1 MWKSF
6 FIIFE
11 KNIKSSQNMET
22 ITLPRSPI
30 HYFYLLLT
38 GYYHQNKAKYIEG
51 ILAGYHFYPKESSNT
66 YPTNYIQQIASS
78 YKSFKRY
85 TEFISLIT
93 KLVGFLIIPLR
104 KHRLYKIFELNNYK
118 NSNTFQSTYRFEEH
132 IFTDEKLQ
140 RKLGSYL
147 YKGITFTEI
156 EVNNFLNTLEIPDN
170 FTLRQYAL
178 VLGIFGER
186 TLLTNTKLAYLSLAK
201 GTGTS
206 SDACKNALKEFNNF
220 EKGGLNLTDQERE
233 GWIND
238 FRVILRSL
246 GVGVKKDIKSFL
258 QNIPEPNRSTI
269 WFGIMED

>member
-1 MWKSF
+1 
-6 FIIFE
+6 
-11 KNIKSSQNMET
+11 MET

-51 ILAGYHFYPKESSNT
+51 ILAGYYFYPKDNVNIYT
-66 YPTNYIQQIASS
+66 TNYIQQIANS
-78 YKSFKRY
+78 YKSFRRY

-93 KLVGFLIIPLR
+93 KLVGIFFFPIR
-104 KHRLYKIFELNNYK
+104 KHRLYKVFELNNSK

-132 IFTDEKLQ
+132 IFADEKLQ
-140 RKLGSYL
+140 RKLSSYL
-147 YKGITFTEI
+147 YKGVTFTEV
-156 EVNNFLNTLEIPDN
+156 EVNNLLNILEIPDN

-238 FRVILRSL
+238 FRVILNTL

-258 QNIPEPNRSTI
+258 ERISEPKRSVTWLDI
-269 WFGIMED
+269 IDDKKDIC